1 MNISI
6 LSIRRPVTAVVFS
19 LIIVLMGI
27 VGASFLGV
35 RQFPDVDPPNI
46 TVTTTYTGANADVVE
61 SQITEPLEESIN
73 GIDGIRSLTSTS
85 ADGRSTITV
94 EFELGRDLEEAAND
108 VRDRVERAKRSIPAD
123 VDPPVVAKADANS
136 QAIVVMTVQ
145 SSGRSLTELTDYATN
160 VLKERL
166 QTIAGVGSITI
177 WGERRYA
184 MRIAMDPGKLAAYG
198 LTTNDVRAALQRENV
213 ELPAGRLEGSETELS
228 LRTVGRLSTPEQ
240 FADVILRAENDAIV
254 RIRDVARV
262 YQGAENERTILKR
275 DGVPMIGMAIAPQP
289 GANQIDIADEFYR
302 RYADLQAQAPKDLRL
317 DVAIDSTTFIRKA
330 IEEVRETLLI
340 AFGLVVLIIFM
351 FLRSWRATIIP
362 VVAIPVSLVSAFF
375 FLWLFG
381 FSINLL
387 TLLGVVLATGLV
399 VDDAIVMMEN
409 IFKRIEHGEHPREA
423 GEKGSSE
430 ITFAIVSTTITLAV
444 VFLPV
449 IFLQGITGR
458 LFREFG
464 LVVASSVLVSAFVSL
479 TLTPM
484 MSTRLLR
491 KEDDNLLVRITEP
504 FFQWLT
510 STYATSVRVVID
522 RPLIAIAGILV
533 AVGVLF
539 GLGAT
544 LKSELAPLEDRSVI
558 TMNLTAPEG
567 TTFDRMNVIMDSTQ
581 QRIARV
587 VPEKKL
593 VLTVTSPS
601 FFSGGSNSGF
611 SRIILVEPE
620 QRTRSQMEIAPLLTA
635 TMRKTTDARAVV
647 IQEQTITTGGGRAGL
662 PVQVVVQAPTLEDL
676 RSALPAVMEAAQKDP
691 TFSVVDINLKFTK
704 PEVALEVDRLR
715 TRELGISVSDIATAI
730 QAGYAG
736 QRFGYFIRDGKQYQ
750 VIGEIERRERSTPND
765 LRMISVRTSSG
776 ELVPLADLVMLR
788 EQSVPPQ
795 LYRYN
800 RAVSA
805 TVSAGLAPGK
815 TIADGISAMESI
827 TKQQLD
833 ERYSTALTGPS
844 RDFRESSSSLL
855 FAFLL
860 ALVLV
865 YLILAAQF
873 ESWIDPLTIMLTVPL
888 ALAGA
893 VLSLWVSGD
902 TLNIF
907 SQIGSIVLIGL
918 VTKNGILIVEVA
930 NQRREEGSSWHDAAS
945 EAAALRFRPILM
957 TSLATILG
965 SVPIAFSLGAAS
977 ESRVGMGVVV
987 VGGMFLAT
995 FLTLYIIPSL
1005 YVVLSRFKRE
1015 KPHHTPSGVRSS
1027 AVATMIG
1034 AAILV
1039 CAPAT
1044 AASQTLTLDEALS
1057 LAITRNYDVR
1067 LARQDSSAA
1076 RITGSRA
1083 ITGFLPTASI
1093 STTYAEGANNL
1104 TQVLASGQ
1112 VIERTGAGY
1121 SNLNAVGILNWT
1133 VFDGLRMFAA
1143 ADRLSAAE
1151 RRGLAI
1157 VQSKLQFIIAD
1168 VITKYSALVATTQ
1181 FLKQADSAKVLAT
1194 QRYEI
1199 ERNRVE
1205 AGSASGV
1212 ELRQA
1217 EIDKYDAELVVLRN
1231 RMELGNQMSEL
1242 NTMLGRDPATPFV
1255 VSDSMTM
1262 PELPRQAQVQAD
1274 IDRTNP
1280 DVLAAQ
1286 HALAEA
1292 SAHVAEVT
1300 ASLLPRIAVQGA
1312 YQVTR
1317 NTSDAGFLLQNRS
1330 NGAYVGATLQWN
1342 LFNGLSDAYDRQL
1355 AKLDEERSRISI
1367 DAIRNDLRGQID
1379 RAYRTHAALQEQRR
1393 IQKASLVAAERNARV
1408 AVEKLRIG
1416 SVTPLE
1422 VRQSLVSYLQ
1432 EAEGDSRLA
1441 FQERLV
1447 HIEILRLQGALV
1459 RTSSP

>member
-94 EFELGRDLEEAAND
+94 EFELGRDLEQAAND

-145 SSGRSLTELTDYATN
+145 SSGRSLTELTDYASN

-302 RYADLQAQAPKDLRL
+302 RYASLQAQAPADLRL

-330 IEEVRETLLI
+330 IAEVRETLLI

-409 IFKRIEHGEHPREA
+409 IFKRIEHGELPREA

-430 ITFAIVSTTITLAV
+430 ITFAIISTTITLAV

-491 KEDDNLLVRITEP
+491 KEDENLLVRVTEP

-510 STYATSVRVVID
+510 STYGTSVRVVID

-533 AVGVLF
+533 AIALLF

-567 TTFDRMNVIMDSTQ
+567 TTYDRMNVIMDSTQ
-581 QRIARV
+581 QRISNV

-593 VLTVTSPS
+593 VLTITSPF

-611 SRIILVEPE
+611 SRIILSEPE
-620 QRTRSQMEIAPLLTA
+620 QRKRSQMEIAALLTA

-662 PVQVVVQAPTLEDL
+662 PVQLVLQAPTLDDL
-676 RSALPAVMEAAQKDP
+676 RAALPTVMDAAQKDP
-691 TFSVVDINLKFTK
+691 AFSVVDVNLKFTK

-715 TRELGISVSDIATAI
+715 SRELGVSVSDIATAI

-800 RAVSA
+800 RSVSA
-805 TVSAGLAPGK
+805 TISAGLAPGK
-815 TIADGISAMESI
+815 TIADGITAMESI

-930 NQRREEGSSWHDAAS
+930 NQRREEGRTWQDAAR

-965 SVPIAFSLGAAS
+965 AVPIAFSLGAAS

-1015 KPHHTPSGVRSS
+1015 KQHHTPSGVRST
-1027 AVATMIG
+1027 VVVP
-1034 AAILV
+1034 LV
-1039 CAPAT
+1039 GLALMLAPAT
-1044 AASQTLTLDEALS
+1044 ATSQTLTLDEALS
-1057 LAITRNYDVR
+1057 LAITRNYDVL

-1076 RITGSRA
+1076 SITGGRA

-1093 STTYAEGANNL
+1093 SATYADGANNL
-1104 TQVLASGQ
+1104 SQVLASGQ
-1112 VIERTGAGY
+1112 VIERNGAGY
-1121 SNLNAVGILNWT
+1121 TNLNALGIINWT

-1157 VQSKLQFIIAD
+1157 VQSKLQLIIAD

-1205 AGSASGV
+1205 AGTSSGV

-1231 RMELGNQMSEL
+1231 RMELGNLMSEL
-1242 NTMLGRDPATPFV
+1242 NTMLGRDPATTFAV
-1255 VSDSMTM
+1255 GDSMSM
-1262 PELPRQAQVQAD
+1262 PDLPPQAQAQAD

-1292 SAHVAEVT
+1292 SAHVHEAT
-1300 ASLLPRIAVQGA
+1300 SMFMPRIAVQGA

-1330 NGAYVGATLQWN
+1330 NGAYFGATLQWN
-1342 LFNGLSDAYDRQL
+1342 LFNGMSDVYDRQL
-1355 AKLDEERSRISI
+1355 ARLDEERARISI

-1379 RAYRTHAALQEQRR
+1379 RAYRSHAALQEQRS
-1393 IQKASLVAAERNARV
+1393 IQQASLVAAQRNAGV
-1408 AVEKLRIG
+1408 ALEKLRIG
-1416 SVTPLE
+1416 TVTPLE
-1422 VRQSLVSYLQ
+1422 VRQSLLSYLQ
-1432 EAEGDSRLA
+1432 AAEGAARLA
-1441 FQERLV
+1441 YQDRLV
-1447 HIEILRLQGALV
+1447 HVEILRLQGALV
-1459 RTSSP
+1459 RTTSP

>member
-46 TVTTTYTGANADVVE
+46 TVITTYTGANADVVE

-94 EFELGRDLEEAAND
+94 EFELGRDLEQAAND

-198 LTTNDVRAALQRENV
+198 LTTNDVRVALQRENV

-317 DVAIDSTTFIRKA
+317 DLAIDSTTFIRKA

-340 AFGLVVLIIFM
+340 AFGLVVLIIFL

-430 ITFAIVSTTITLAV
+430 ITFAIISTTVTLAV

-510 STYATSVRVVID
+510 STYATSVRAVID
-522 RPLIAIAGILV
+522 RPLIAIAGILAAV
-533 AVGVLF
+533 AVLF

-544 LKSELAPLEDRSVI
+544 LKSELAPLEDRSAI

-611 SRIILVEPE
+611 SRIILVDPE

-676 RSALPAVMEAAQKDP
+676 RSALPTVMDAAQKDP

-715 TRELGISVSDIATAI
+715 SRELGISVSDIATAI

-736 QRFGYFIRDGKQYQ
+736 QRFGYFIREGKQYQ

-776 ELVPLADLVMLR
+776 ELVPLADLIMLR

-805 TVSAGLAPGK
+805 TISAGLAPGK
-815 TIADGISAMESI
+815 TIADGITAMESI

-893 VLSLWVSGD
+893 VLSLWISGD

-907 SQIGSIVLIGL
+907 SQIGSIALIGL

-930 NQRREEGSSWHDAAS
+930 NQRREEGSSWRDAAS

-1015 KPHHTPSGVRSS
+1015 KHHHEPSGVAST
-1027 AVATMIG
+1027 VVTTLI
-1034 AAILV
+1034 AAALMLV
-1039 CAPAT
+1039 PT
-1044 AASQTLTLDEALS
+1044 TVSSQTLTLDEALS

-1067 LARQDSSAA
+1067 LVRQDSSAA

-1093 STTYAEGANNL
+1093 TATYADGANNL

-1112 VIERTGAGY
+1112 VIERNGAGY
-1121 SNLNAVGILNWT
+1121 SNLNALGILSWT
-1133 VFDGLRMFAA
+1133 VFDGLQMFAA

-1168 VITKYSALVATTQ
+1168 VITKYSALVATVQ
-1181 FLKQADSAKVLAT
+1181 FLKQADSAKALAT

-1217 EIDKYDAELVVLRN
+1217 EIDRYDAELVVLRN
-1231 RMELGNQMSEL
+1231 RMELGNLTSEL
-1242 NTMLGRDPATPFV
+1242 NTMLGRDPAMQFV
-1255 VSDSMTM
+1255 VSDSMMM
-1262 PELPRQAQVQAD
+1262 PELPQQTQVQED
-1274 IDRTNP
+1274 IVRTNP

-1300 ASLLPRIAVQGA
+1300 ATFLPRIAVQGA

-1342 LFNGLSDAYDRQL
+1342 LFNGLSDAYDQQL

-1393 IQKASLVAAERNARV
+1393 IQTASLVAAERNARV

-1432 EAEGDSRLA
+1432 EAEGESRLA
-1441 FQERLV
+1441 YQERLV
-1447 HIEILRLQGALV
+1447 HVEILRLQGALV

>member
-94 EFELGRDLEEAAND
+94 EFELGRDLEQAAND

-184 MRIAMDPGKLAAYG
+184 MRIAMDPSKLIAYG

-213 ELPAGRLEGSETELS
+213 ELPAGRLEGNETELS

-240 FADVILRAENDAIV
+240 FADVILRAENNAIV
-254 RIRDVARV
+254 RIGDIARV

-317 DVAIDSTTFIRKA
+317 NVAIDSTTFIRKA
-330 IEEVRETLLI
+330 IAEVRETLLI

-409 IFKRIEHGEHPREA
+409 IFKRIEHGEDPREA

-430 ITFAIVSTTITLAV
+430 ITFAIISTTITLAV

-491 KEDDNLLVRITEP
+491 REEENVLVRITEP

-510 STYATSVRVVID
+510 SAYATSVRVVVD
-522 RPLIAIAGILV
+522 RPVIALVGIAAAVAALIGI
-533 AVGVLF
+533 GS
-539 GLGAT
+539 T

-567 TTFDRMNVIMDSTQ
+567 TTFDRMNVIMDTTQ
-581 QRIARV
+581 QRIARI

-611 SRIILVEPE
+611 SRIILLEPE
-620 QRTRSQMEIAPLLTA
+620 ERKRSQMEIATLLTS
-635 TMRKTTDARAVV
+635 TMRKSTDARAVV

-662 PVQVVVQAPTLEDL
+662 PVQVVLQAPTLEDL
-676 RSALPAVMEAAQKDP
+676 RSALPTILDAAQKDP
-691 TFSVVDINLKFTK
+691 TFSVVDVNLKFTK

-715 TRELGISVSDIATAI
+715 SRELGVSVSDIATAI

-736 QRFGYFIRDGKQYQ
+736 QRFGYFVREGKQYQ

-765 LRMISVRTSSG
+765 LRMVSVRTSSG
-776 ELVPLADLVMLR
+776 ELVPLADLLMLR

-805 TVSAGLAPGK
+805 TISAGLAPGK
-815 TIADGISAMESI
+815 TIADGITAMESI
-827 TKQQLD
+827 TSQQLD

-855 FAFLL
+855 FAFIL
-860 ALVLV
+860 ALMLV

-873 ESWIDPLTIMLTVPL
+873 ESWIDPVTIMLTVPL

-930 NQRREEGSSWHDAAS
+930 NQRREEGRSWHEAACD
-945 EAAALRFRPILM
+945 AAALRFRPILM

-1005 YVVLSRFKRE
+1005 YVVLSRAKRE
-1015 KPHHTPSGVRSS
+1015 KQHHGK
-1027 AVATMIG
+1027 
-1034 AAILV
+1034 
-1039 CAPAT
+1039 APA
-1044 AASQTLTLDEALS
+1044 AAAVVAVLALLCSAQPVASQVLTLDEALS

-1067 LARQDSSAA
+1067 LARQDSAFA

-1083 ITGFLPTASI
+1083 ITGFLPTANV
-1093 STTYAEGANNL
+1093 TATYADGANNL

-1112 VIERTGAGY
+1112 IIERNGAGY

-1133 VFDGLRMFAA
+1133 IFDGLRMFAA

-1157 VQSKLQFIIAD
+1157 VQSKLQFIVAD

-1194 QRYEI
+1194 QRYNI

-1205 AGSASGV
+1205 GGSASGV

-1242 NTMLGRDPATPFV
+1242 NTMLGRDPATPFG
-1255 VSDSMTM
+1255 VSDTMTM
-1262 PELPRQAQVQAD
+1262 PELPQQAQVQAD

-1300 ASLLPRIAVQGA
+1300 ATFLPRIALQGA
-1312 YQVTR
+1312 YQITR

-1330 NGAYVGATLQWN
+1330 NGAYVGATLHWN
-1342 LFNGLSDAYDRQL
+1342 LFNGLNDAYDRQL

-1367 DAIRNDLRGQID
+1367 DAVRNDLRGQID

-1393 IQKASLVAAERNARV
+1393 IQAASLIAAERNARV

-1432 EAEGDSRLA
+1432 EAEGESRLA
-1441 FQERLV
+1441 YQERLV
-1447 HIEILRLQGALV
+1447 HVEILRLQGALV
-1459 RTSSP
+1459 RTLSP

>member
-94 EFELGRDLEEAAND
+94 EFELGRDLEQAAND

-136 QAIVVMTVQ
+136 QAIAVMTVQ

-198 LTTNDVRAALQRENV
+198 LTTNDVRVALQRENV

-317 DVAIDSTTFIRKA
+317 DLAIDSTTFIRKA

-340 AFGLVVLIIFM
+340 AFGLVVLIIFL

-430 ITFAIVSTTITLAV
+430 ITFAIISTTVTLAV

-510 STYATSVRVVID
+510 STYATSVRAVID
-522 RPLIAIAGILV
+522 RPLIAIAGILAAV
-533 AVGVLF
+533 AVLF

-544 LKSELAPLEDRSVI
+544 LKSELAPLEDRSAI

-611 SRIILVEPE
+611 SRIILVDPE

-676 RSALPAVMEAAQKDP
+676 RSALPTVMDAAQKDP

-715 TRELGISVSDIATAI
+715 SRELGISVSDIATAI

-736 QRFGYFIRDGKQYQ
+736 QRFGYFIREGKQYQ

-776 ELVPLADLVMLR
+776 ELVPLADLIMLR

-805 TVSAGLAPGK
+805 TISAGLAPGK
-815 TIADGISAMESI
+815 TIADGITAMESI

-893 VLSLWVSGD
+893 VLSLWISGD

-907 SQIGSIVLIGL
+907 SQIGSIALIGL

-930 NQRREEGSSWHDAAS
+930 NQRREEGSSWRDAAS

-1015 KPHHTPSGVRSS
+1015 KHHHEPSGVAST
-1027 AVATMIG
+1027 VLTTLI
-1034 AAILV
+1034 AAALMLV
-1039 CAPAT
+1039 PT
-1044 AASQTLTLDEALS
+1044 TVSSQTLTLDEALS

-1067 LARQDSSAA
+1067 LVRQDSLAA

-1093 STTYAEGANNL
+1093 TATYADGANNL

-1112 VIERTGAGY
+1112 VIERNGAGY
-1121 SNLNAVGILNWT
+1121 SNLNALGILSWT
-1133 VFDGLRMFAA
+1133 VFDGLQMFAA

-1168 VITKYSALVATTQ
+1168 VITKYSALVATVQ
-1181 FLKQADSAKVLAT
+1181 FLKQADSAKALAT

-1231 RMELGNQMSEL
+1231 RMELGNLTSEL
-1242 NTMLGRDPATPFV
+1242 NTMLGRDPAMQFV
-1255 VSDSMTM
+1255 VSDSMMM
-1262 PELPRQAQVQAD
+1262 PELPQQTQVQED
-1274 IDRTNP
+1274 IVRTNP

-1300 ASLLPRIAVQGA
+1300 ATFLPKIAVQGA

-1342 LFNGLSDAYDRQL
+1342 LFNGLSDAYDQQL

-1393 IQKASLVAAERNARV
+1393 IQTASLVAAERNARV

-1432 EAEGDSRLA
+1432 EAEGESRLA
-1441 FQERLV
+1441 HQERLV
-1447 HIEILRLQGALV
+1447 HVEILRLQGALV

>member
-19 LIIVLMGI
+19 LIIVLMGF

-240 FADVILRAENDAIV
+240 FADVILRSENDAIV

-262 YQGAENERTILKR
+262 YLGAENERTILKR

-302 RYADLQAQAPKDLRL
+302 RFTVLQAQAPADLRL

-330 IEEVRETLLI
+330 ISEVRETLLI

-430 ITFAIVSTTITLAV
+430 ITFAIISTTITLAV

-510 STYATSVRVVID
+510 STYAASVRVVID
-522 RPLIAIAGILV
+522 RPLIAIVGIV
-533 AVGVLF
+533 AAVAVLF

-567 TTFDRMNVIMDSTQ
+567 TTYDRMNVIMDSTQ
-581 QRIARV
+581 QRISNV

-593 VLTVTSPS
+593 VLTVTSPF

-611 SRIILVEPE
+611 SRIILSEPE
-620 QRTRSQMEIAPLLTA
+620 QRTRSQMEIAALLTA
-635 TMRKTTDARAVV
+635 TMRKSTDARAVV

-662 PVQVVVQAPTLEDL
+662 PVQLVLQAPTLDDL
-676 RSALPAVMEAAQKDP
+676 RAALPTVMDAAQKDP
-691 TFSVVDINLKFTK
+691 AFSVVDVNLKFTK

-715 TRELGISVSDIATAI
+715 SRELGVSVQDIATAI

-736 QRFGYFIRDGKQYQ
+736 QRFGYFVRDGKQYQ

-776 ELVPLADLVMLR
+776 ELVPLADLVMLS

-800 RAVSA
+800 RSVSA
-805 TVSAGLAPGK
+805 TISAGLAPGK
-815 TIADGISAMESI
+815 TIADGITAMESI

-833 ERYSTALTGPS
+833 ERYSTTLTGPS

-855 FAFLL
+855 FAFVL
-860 ALVLV
+860 ALLLV

-930 NQRREEGSSWHDAAS
+930 NQRREQGSSWHDAAS
-945 EAAALRFRPILM
+945 DAAALRFRPILM

-965 SVPIAFSLGAAS
+965 AVPIAFSLGAAS

-1015 KPHHTPSGVRSS
+1015 KHRHTPSGVRS
-1027 AVATMIG
+1027 AVVVP
-1034 AAILV
+1034 LV
-1039 CAPAT
+1039 GVALMVAPAT
-1044 AASQTLTLDEALS
+1044 ATSQTLTLDEALS
-1057 LAITRNYDVR
+1057 LAITHNYDVL

-1076 RITGSRA
+1076 SINGSRA
-1083 ITGFLPTASI
+1083 ITGFLPTASV
-1093 STTYAEGANNL
+1093 SATYADGANNL

-1112 VIERTGAGY
+1112 IIERIGAGY
-1121 SNLNAVGILNWT
+1121 SNLSALGILNWT

-1168 VITKYSALVATTQ
+1168 IITKYSALVATTQ

-1205 AGSASGV
+1205 AGSTSGV

-1231 RMELGNQMSEL
+1231 RMELGNLMSEL
-1242 NTMLGRDPATPFV
+1242 NTMLGRDPATSFT

-1262 PELPRQAQVQAD
+1262 PDLPQQLAVLAD

-1300 ASLLPRIAVQGA
+1300 ANFMPRIALQGA
-1312 YQVTR
+1312 YQITR

-1330 NGAYVGATLQWN
+1330 NGAYFGATLQWN
-1342 LFNGLSDAYDRQL
+1342 LFNGMNDVYDRQL
-1355 AKLDEERSRISI
+1355 ARLDEERSRISI

-1379 RAYRTHAALQEQRR
+1379 RAYRSHAALQEQRS
-1393 IQKASLVAAERNARV
+1393 IQQASLVAAQRNAGV
-1408 AVEKLRIG
+1408 ALEKLRIG
-1416 SVTPLE
+1416 TVTPLE
-1422 VRQSLVSYLQ
+1422 VRQSLLSYLQ
-1432 EAEGDSRLA
+1432 AAEGEARLA
-1441 FQERLV
+1441 YQDRLV
-1447 HIEILRLQGALV
+1447 HVEILRLQGALV
-1459 RTSSP
+1459 RTASP